1 MVRRRLWTGLE
12 NAMAAAMPAT
22 AAWNWSSV
30 RPKGFAEAV
39 FLDLLVRSTMG
50 ACWGGPIISFWIIW
64 FGPGM
69 SSSIGV
75 EKSAI

>member
-12 NAMAAAMPAT
+12 KAMTAATPAM

-30 RPKGFAEAV
+30 RPKGFEDA
-39 FLDLLVRSTMG
+39 FLDLLGRSTIG

-69 SSSIGV
+69 SSSSDV